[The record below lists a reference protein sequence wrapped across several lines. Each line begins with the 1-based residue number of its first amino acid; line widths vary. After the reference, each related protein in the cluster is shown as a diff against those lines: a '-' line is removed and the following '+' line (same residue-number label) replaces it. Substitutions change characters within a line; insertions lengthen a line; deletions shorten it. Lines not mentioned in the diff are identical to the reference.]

1 MLLRRYRRT
10 KGMVPVTGMRVLC
23 ACMVVMVIA
32 GGAPAQ
38 QPGTMSENFD
48 AGQPQG
54 WELMGGA
61 SVANAGRGG
70 ALVFTSEG
78 AALWLA
84 ANVTNFSMQFGYLPP
99 QEGMAQVMFRMG
111 GEPPNNGEY
120 QLRFEGSQMSLFR
133 MGNNQEQWLGSG
145 QAKWTAG
152 NWQTIVVTA
161 TGGNIQV
168 AVGGQPVLTA
178 SDPQPRTAG
187 FVGFAS
193 GFGNGAAFDNIS
205 ITSSGGNLAVAQPMG
220 GTTAVPT
227 QPGNVTANPPMQTI
241 SQPVGGGGGGGNPP
255 PGSASVPQ
263 GASGMFLRVGQ
274 LSGDSMAQGLTGWS
288 DAVDYSF
295 DITRLGAKRATI
307 VPLVV
312 TKYVDSASPLLRLA
326 CCKAQVFSEVQFV
339 AGGASYMRI
348 TLGNVRI
355 ASISGAVD
363 EDSGAP
369 VETLTFTAG
378 TVIWEYVPQ
387 SATGGQGPTTRSTW
401 NIDAN
406 REF

>member
-1 MLLRRYRRT
+1 MTSLR
-10 KGMVPVTGMRVLC
+10 VF
-23 ACMVVMVIA
+23 VVCLAILVVA
-32 GGAPAQ
+32 GAALAQ

-48 AGQPQG
+48 SGQPQG

-70 ALVFTSEG
+70 ALVFSSEG

-120 QLRFEGSQMSLFR
+120 QVRFEGSEMSLFR
-133 MGNNQEQWLGSG
+133 MANNQEQWLASG

-152 NWQTIVVTA
+152 QWQTIVVTA

-168 AVGGQPVLTA
+168 SVGGQLVLNA
-178 SDPQPRTAG
+178 VDPQPRASG

-205 ITSSGGNLAVAQPMG
+205 ITSSGGTAAIAQPMG
-220 GTTAVPT
+220 GTVGGVATPT
-227 QPGNVTANPPMQTI
+227 QPGNATATPPMQTI
-241 SQPVGGGGGGGNPP
+241 SQPVGGGGGGGNPA

-274 LSGDSMAQGLTGWS
+274 ISGDSMAQGLTGWS

-295 DITRLGAKRATI
+295 DITRIGAKRATI

-312 TKYVDSASPLLRLA
+312 TKYVDRASPLLRLA
-326 CCKAQVFSEVQFV
+326 CCKAQVFSQVQFV

-355 ASISGAVD
+355 ASISGAAD

-378 TVIWEYVPQ
+378 TVIWEYVMQ
-387 SATGGQGPTTRSTW
+387 SATGGQGQTIRSTW
-401 NIDAN
+401 NITAN